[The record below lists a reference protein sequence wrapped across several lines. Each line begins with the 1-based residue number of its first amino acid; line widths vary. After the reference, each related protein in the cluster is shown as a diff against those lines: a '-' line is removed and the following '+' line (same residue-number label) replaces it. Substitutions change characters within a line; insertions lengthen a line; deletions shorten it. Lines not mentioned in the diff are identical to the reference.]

1 MGVGPLTTP
10 LVVGNHRDA
19 WIVGGGAD
27 PNSGSAVLNEAV
39 RAFGEAVRQGW
50 KPLRTI
56 VFASWDGEEYGLI
69 GSTEWVEE
77 YLPWLNHANVAYIV
91 SISPLS
97 SYPTILT
104 APENTDVSVRG
115 TYLRTSAAPLL
126 DNIIRAATAAVPSP
140 NQTVPGQ
147 TVYDLWDK
155 QIKTMGS
162 GSDFT
167 AFQDFAGIPSLD
179 IGFDTAPGE
188 AVYHYHS
195 NYDSFHWMD
204 EFGDPGFAYHRTM
217 AQVVGLLTAQ
227 LADLPVISF
236 RAADY
241 ARALDGYVGKVEGKL
256 QAALAPA
263 AEIETAS
270 LLDDEAYFE
279 LRGSTRKSTPPTL
292 TTTSS
297 SPASAESFKL
307 SLKRLHK
314 TIAKLT
320 AHAVELD
327 EQADELSEKLEGH
340 IPWWNW
346 PARLKLGLAIRKVNT
361 KYKYLERGFLFEE
374 GLDGRPWFK
383 HVVFA
388 PGLWTGYA
396 GGKFLSSFLILG

>member
-1 MGVGPLTTP
+1 M
-10 LVVGNHRDA
+10 
-19 WIVGGGAD
+19 
-27 PNSGSAVLNEAV
+27 
-39 RAFGEAVRQGW
+39 
-50 KPLRTI
+50 
-56 VFASWDGEEYGLI
+56 
-69 GSTEWVEE
+69 
-77 YLPWLNHANVAYIV
+77 
-91 SISPLS
+91 
-97 SYPTILT
+97 
-104 APENTDVSVRG
+104 
-115 TYLRTSAAPLL
+115 
-126 DNIIRAATAAVPSP
+126 PSP

-179 IGFDTAPGE
+179 IGFDSGPGE
-188 AVYHYHS
+188 PVYHYHS

-227 LADLPVISF
+227 LADLPVIAF

-241 ARALDGYVGKVEGKL
+241 ARALDRYVDKVEGKL
-256 QAALAPA
+256 EAALAPA

-279 LRGSTRKSTPPTL
+279 LRGSTRKSNPTTL
-292 TTTSS
+292 TTTAATSS
-297 SPASAESFKL
+297 ASAESFRL

-320 AHAVELD
+320 ARAVELD
-327 EQADELSEKLEGH
+327 EQADRLTEKLKGH

-346 PARLKLGLAIRKVNT
+346 PARLRLGWAIRKVNT
-361 KYKYLERGFLFEE
+361 KYKYLERAFLFEQ

-396 GGKFLSSFLILG
+396 GGKSFFLSRLFWRLVSLCG